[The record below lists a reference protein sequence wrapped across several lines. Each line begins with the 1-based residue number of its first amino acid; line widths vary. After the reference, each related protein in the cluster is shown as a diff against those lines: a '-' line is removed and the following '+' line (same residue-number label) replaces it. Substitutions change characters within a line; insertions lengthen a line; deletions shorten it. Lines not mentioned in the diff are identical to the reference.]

1 THSLCEDTSSE
12 LQGVTS
18 METKGQPESRR
29 SSFTGRGALAR
40 FTHFVIM
47 VRNWTTRQMHS
58 EDQRP
63 DSFLERFRGPEIKDV
78 SSRESNTQSAIGN
91 LEHQGKSKR

>member
-1 THSLCEDTSSE
+1 AHSLCEDTSSE

-29 SSFTGRGALAR
+29 SSSTGRGALAR
-40 FTHFVIM
+40 LTQFILM
-47 VRNWTTRQMHS
+47 VRNWTTQQMHN

-63 DSFLERFRGPEIKDV
+63 DSFLERFRGPEMKDV
-78 SSRESNTQSAIGN
+78 SSRESNTQSALGN
-91 LEHQGKSKR
+91 LEHPGRSK